1 MGKSVTMSNIAE
13 RLGIS
18 TVAVSKALSGQK
30 GVSSTLREQ
39 VKKTA
44 DEMGYKVRNTASKKS
59 SLSNNIGLIV
69 AERYVSDNSFYF
81 KFIRGLSTEM
91 QKHGNYAFFHTL
103 TKKNEDNGVLPDIFF
118 HQRVDGIII
127 LGQVSDGYTKAA
139 LDTKIPI
146 VFLDFYNELTSDGC
160 IISDSF
166 YGSYEITN
174 YLIANGHK
182 NIAFVGNIHSTSSI
196 QDRFLGYTKS
206 LMEHKMPV
214 HDYFIISDR
223 DSETG
228 QLTPIELP
236 MIMPTA
242 FVCNCDEVAC
252 RLISQLKES
261 GYRVPEDIS
270 VTGFDN
276 SVYSSISAPNIT
288 TVEVN
293 TEQMSKIAVESLLMK
308 IRSPRMTM
316 GMVQVKGKIVYKDSV
331 ASLNYGEGTEK
342 R

>member
-1 MGKSVTMSNIAE
+1 MSKSVTMSDIAE

-30 GVSSTLREQ
+30 GVSQELREQ

-44 DEMGYKVRNTASKKS
+44 SEMGYKAKSSVQKKS
-59 SLSNNIGLIV
+59 SLSNNIGLLV
-69 AERYVSDNSFYF
+69 AERYISDNSFYF
-81 KFIRGLSTEM
+81 KFIRALSTEM
-91 QKHGNYAFFHTL
+91 QKHGNYVFFHTL
-103 TKKNEDNGVLPDIFF
+103 TQKNEDSGVLPDIFF

-127 LGQVSDGYTKAA
+127 LGQVSDSYTKAA

-146 VFLDFYNELTSDGC
+146 IFLDFYNELTSDGC

-166 YGSYEITN
+166 YGSYEMTN
-174 YLIANGHK
+174 YLIGNGHR

-206 LMEHKMPV
+206 LMEHEIPI
-214 HDYFIISDR
+214 HDYFVISDR
-223 DSETG
+223 DTCTG
-228 QLTPIELP
+228 RLTPIELP

-252 RLISQLKES
+252 KLIAQLKEN

-276 SVYSSISAPNIT
+276 SVYSTISTPNIT

-293 TEQMSKIAVESLLMK
+293 TEQMAQIAVESLLTK
-308 IRSPRMTM
+308 IRSPRLVT
-316 GMVQVKGKIVYKDSV
+316 GMIQVKGKILYKDSV
-331 ASLNYGEGTEK
+331 ASINFGENA
-342 R
+342 

>member
-1 MGKSVTMSNIAE
+1 MNKNVTMSDIAE

-30 GVSSTLREQ
+30 GVSVALREQ

-44 DEMGYKVRNTASKKS
+44 SEMGYKSKSSVRKKG

-69 AERYVSDNSFYF
+69 AERYISDNSFYF
-81 KFIRGLSTEM
+81 KFIRALSTEM
-91 QKHGNYAFFHTL
+91 QKHGNYVFLHTL
-103 TKKNEDNGVLPDIFF
+103 TQKNEDNGVLPDIFF

-127 LGQVSDGYTKAA
+127 LGQVSDNYTKAA

-146 VFLDFYNELTSDGC
+146 IFLDFYNELTSDGC

-166 YGSYEITN
+166 YGSYEMTN
-174 YLIANGHK
+174 YLIGNGHR

-206 LMEHKMPV
+206 LMEHDIPI
-214 HDYFIISDR
+214 HEYFVISDR
-223 DSETG
+223 DTKTG
-228 QLTPIELP
+228 RFIPIELP
-236 MIMPTA
+236 VIMPTA

-252 RLISQLKES
+252 RLITQLKES
-261 GYRVPEDIS
+261 GYRVPDDVS

-276 SVYSSISAPNIT
+276 SVYSSISSPNIT
-288 TVEVN
+288 TIEVN
-293 TEQMSKIAVESLLMK
+293 TEQMAKIAVESLLTK
-308 IRSPRMTM
+308 IRSPRTIM
-316 GMVQVKGKIVYKDSV
+316 GMIQVKGKILYKGSV
-331 ASLNYGEGTEK
+331 AAINFS
-342 R
+342 

>member
-1 MGKSVTMSNIAE
+1 MSKSVTMSDIAE

-30 GVSSTLREQ
+30 GVSQALREQ

-44 DEMGYKVRNTASKKS
+44 SEMGYKLKSGVQKKS
-59 SLSNNIGLIV
+59 SLSNNIGLLV
-69 AERYVSDNSFYF
+69 AERYISDNSFYF

-91 QKHGNYAFFHTL
+91 QKHGNYVFFHTL
-103 TKKNEDNGVLPDIFF
+103 TQKNEDSGVLPDIFF

-127 LGQVSDGYTKAA
+127 LGQVSDSYTKAA

-146 VFLDFYNELTSDGC
+146 IFLDFYNDLTSDGC

-166 YGSYEITN
+166 YGSYEMTN
-174 YLIANGHK
+174 YLIANGHR

-206 LMEHKMPV
+206 LMEHEIPI

-223 DSETG
+223 DTRTG
-228 QLTPIELP
+228 KLTPIELP

-252 RLISQLKES
+252 KLIAQLKEN

-276 SVYSSISAPNIT
+276 SVYSTISTPNIT

-293 TEQMSKIAVESLLMK
+293 TEQMAQIAVESLLTK
-308 IRSPRMTM
+308 IRSPRSVT
-316 GMVQVKGKIVYKDSV
+316 GMIQVKGKILYKDSV
-331 ASLNYGEGTEK
+331 ASINFGENA
-342 R
+342 

>member
-1 MGKSVTMSNIAE
+1 MSKSVTMSDIAE

-30 GVSSTLREQ
+30 GVSQELREQ

-44 DEMGYKVRNTASKKS
+44 SEMGYKAKSSVQKKN
-59 SLSNNIGLIV
+59 SLSNNIGLLV
-69 AERYVSDNSFYF
+69 AERYISDNSFYF
-81 KFIRGLSTEM
+81 KFIRALSTEM
-91 QKHGNYAFFHTL
+91 QKHGNYVFFHTL
-103 TKKNEDNGVLPDIFF
+103 TQKNEDSGVLPDIFF

-127 LGQVSDGYTKAA
+127 LGQVSDNYTKAA

-146 VFLDFYNELTSDGC
+146 IFLDFYNELTSDGC

-166 YGSYEITN
+166 YGSYEMTN

-206 LMEHKMPV
+206 LMEHDMPI
-214 HDYFIISDR
+214 HDYFVISDR
-223 DSETG
+223 DARTG
-228 QLTPIELP
+228 KLTPIELP

-252 RLISQLKES
+252 KLIAQLKEN

-276 SVYSSISAPNIT
+276 SVYSTISTPNIT

-293 TEQMSKIAVESLLMK
+293 TEQMAQIAVESLLTK
-308 IRSPRMTM
+308 IRSPRAVT
-316 GMVQVKGKIVYKDSV
+316 GMVQVKGKILYKDSV
-331 ASLNYGEGTEK
+331 ASINFGENA
-342 R
+342 